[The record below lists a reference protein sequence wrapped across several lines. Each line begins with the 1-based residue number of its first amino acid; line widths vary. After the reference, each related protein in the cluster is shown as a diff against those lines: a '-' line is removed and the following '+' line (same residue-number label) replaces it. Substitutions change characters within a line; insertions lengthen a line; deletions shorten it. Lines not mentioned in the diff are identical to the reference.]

1 MAWSMALP
9 LAIFLVCASTTSA
22 VNQATIAHEQWL
34 QREWGSTLNGAHA
47 GSINTPVTRV
57 VNLLKEMQQTI
68 KSEQD
73 EDEEL
78 MHKLGCWC
86 NDNSYEKDGAIEAGE
101 EKIKELEATIES
113 LTSKIE
119 ELKTTLK
126 ELRAQLAT
134 DKADLAEATALREK
148 EAKAFHGTEL
158 DSIQAVENMKAALT
172 VLSKHHE
179 KGPDSTVAGGAV
191 FKSERDSW
199 ESLIALKSAT
209 KRNDHLVH
217 YLEDFMMRNGFEAVA
232 EQPASKFLQ
241 QEPHVAGW
249 SEDDAAVVK
258 RALRYASSFLQDHQG
273 YYPAYQS
280 QSGEIVGLLKQLKE
294 EMEGDLA
301 ESQKKEQAAAAA
313 FNELRAAKTDQIES
327 AEQMEEEKEDDLAN
341 SENALAEAKENFGQ
355 EKKALA
361 ENQKFLMKL
370 KELCTDAD
378 KNFQERKAMRLKEIQ
393 AVSETIEILTADEAR
408 DAMSG
413 TYSFLQESMTMAN
426 KNRQM
431 AAKAL
436 RSAARTHRDP
446 RLSALAT
453 SVELDAFT
461 KVKKAIDN
469 MIATLKKQM
478 EDEVKKTDYCRSELQ
493 ENKMSMAKITDEKE
507 SLEAHSAKLS
517 EDIKALEDA
526 LAAAKAE
533 IAQLRVDLQ
542 RAGED
547 RLSANIAFQK
557 TVADQTMTVEV
568 LKKALARLAKFYDES
583 LLQKTT
589 KQTPPVP
596 QMEYKKGAGSGGV
609 MQMIGKLIQEAK
621 ELIADSKREEQSTQ
635 SGYEA
640 IVADTNDSVAALQAE
655 ITSKTKSKVAATK
668 EKRETE
674 DDIVDAEGELAGL
687 NKYNAELHAD
697 CDYVLKNFDVRQR
710 SRGEE
715 IEALQ
720 QAKQILSGANL
731 R

>member
-1 MAWSMALP
+1 
-9 LAIFLVCASTTSA
+9 
-22 VNQATIAHEQWL
+22 
-34 QREWGSTLNGAHA
+34 LNGAQA
-47 GSINTPVTRV
+47 GSIDTPVTRV

-68 KSEQD
+68 KTEQD

-78 MHKLGCWC
+78 FHKLGCWC

-148 EAKAFHGTEL
+148 EAKAFHGKEL
-158 DSIQAVENMKAALT
+158 DSIQAIENMKAALT

-199 ESLIALKSAT
+199 ESLIAVKSST
-209 KRNDHLVH
+209 KKNDHLVH
-217 YLEDFMMRNGFEAVA
+217 YLEDFMRRNGFEAME
-232 EQPASKFLQ
+232 EQPSSKFLQ

-249 SEDDAAVVK
+249 SEDDTAVVK

-280 QSGEIVGLLKQLKE
+280 QSGEIVGLLKQLFE
-294 EMEGDLA
+294 EMSGDLA
-301 ESQKKEQAAAAA
+301 EAQKKEQEATMA

-327 AEQMEEEKEDDLAN
+327 AEKMEEEKEDDLAN
-341 SENALAEAKENFGQ
+341 SENALAEAKEDIEQ
-355 EKKALA
+355 EKKTLA
-361 ENQKFLMKL
+361 ENQKFLKKL

-378 KNFQERKAMRLKEIQ
+378 KNFQERKSMRLKEIQ

-413 TYSFLQESMTMAN
+413 TYNFLQRSTVTV
-426 KNRQM
+426 NRNRKM
-431 AAKAL
+431 AANAL
-436 RSAARTHRDP
+436 RVAATKHHDP
-446 RLSALAT
+446 RLSVLAT

-461 KVKKAIDN
+461 KVKKAIDD

-478 EDEVKKTDYCRSELQ
+478 EDEVKKSDYCKSELQ
-493 ENKMSMAKITDEKE
+493 ENEMSIAKTSDEKA

-526 LAAAKAE
+526 IAAAKAE
-533 IAQLRVDLQ
+533 IEQLRVNLQ

-547 RLSANIAFQK
+547 RLTANIDFQK

-583 LLQKTT
+583 LLQKNA

-596 QMEYKKGAGSGGV
+596 QMEFKKSAGSGGV
-609 MQMIGKLIQEAK
+609 MQMIEKLIQEAK
-621 ELIADSKREEQSTQ
+621 ELIVDSRKEEISAQA
-635 SGYEA
+635 GYEA
-640 IVADTNDSVAALQAE
+640 TVADTNDSVTALQAQ
-655 ITSKTKSKVAATK
+655 ITSKTKAKVAATK
-668 EKRETE
+668 EKQETE
-674 DDIVDAEGELAGL
+674 ADIADAVAELEGL

-697 CDYVLKNFDVRQR
+697 CDYVLKNFDVRQKAR
-710 SRGEE
+710 SEE
-715 IEALQ
+715 IESLQ

-731 R
+731 S

>member
-1 MAWSMALP
+1 
-9 LAIFLVCASTTSA
+9 
-22 VNQATIAHEQWL
+22 
-34 QREWGSTLNGAHA
+34 
-47 GSINTPVTRV
+47 
-57 VNLLKEMQQTI
+57 LKEMQNTI
-68 KSEQD
+68 KTEQA

-78 MHKLGCWC
+78 FHKLGCWC

-113 LTSKIE
+113 LTSKIA

-148 EAKAFHGTEL
+148 EAKAFHGKEL

-199 ESLIALKSAT
+199 ESLIAVKSAT
-209 KRNDHLVH
+209 RKNDHLVH
-217 YLEDFMMRNGFEAVA
+217 YLEDFMRRNGFDAVV

-241 QEPHVAGW
+241 QEHHEAGW
-249 SEDDAAVVK
+249 SDDDAAIVK

-301 ESQKKEQAAAAA
+301 ESQKKEQEAAAA
-313 FNELRAAKTDQIES
+313 FAELRAAKTDQIES
-327 AEQMEEEKEDDLAN
+327 AEKMEEEKEDDLAN
-341 SENALAEAKENFGQ
+341 SENALAEAKEDLGQ
-355 EKKALA
+355 EKKTLA
-361 ENQKFLMKL
+361 ENQKFLKKL

-413 TYSFLQESMTMAN
+413 TYNFLQKSAATVS

-436 RSAARTHRDP
+436 RAAAAKHSDP
-446 RLSALAT
+446 RLSVLAT

-461 KVKKAIDN
+461 KVKKAIDD
-469 MIATLKKQM
+469 MIATLKQQM
-478 EDEVKKTDYCRSELQ
+478 ADEVKKTDYCRSELQ
-493 ENKMSMAKITDEKE
+493 ENEMSIAKTSDEKA

-526 LAAAKAE
+526 IAAAKAE
-533 IAQLRVDLQ
+533 IEQLRVNLQ

-547 RLSANIAFQK
+547 RLAANIDFQK
-557 TVADQTMTVEV
+557 TVVDQTMTVEV
-568 LKKALARLAKFYDES
+568 LKKALARLSKFYDES
-583 LLQKTT
+583 LLQKNA

-596 QMEYKKGAGSGGV
+596 QMEYKKKSGSGGV
-609 MQMIGKLIQEAK
+609 MQMIEKLIQEAK
-621 ELIADSKREEQSTQ
+621 ELIADSKKEEQSAQ
-635 SGYEA
+635 AGYEA
-640 IVADTNDSVAALQAE
+640 TVADTNDSVAALQAE
-655 ITSKTKSKVAATK
+655 VTSKTKAKVAATK
-668 EKRETE
+668 EKRETDE
-674 DDIVDAEGELAGL
+674 DIADAEGELDGL
-687 NKYNAELHAD
+687 NKYNGELHAD
-697 CDYVLKNFDVRQR
+697 CDYVLKNFDVRQKA
-710 SRGEE
+710 RGEE

-731 R
+731 S

>member
-1 MAWSMALP
+1 MD
-9 LAIFLVCASTTSA
+9 
-22 VNQATIAHEQWL
+22 
-34 QREWGSTLNGAHA
+34 
-47 GSINTPVTRV
+47 TPVTRV

-68 KSEQD
+68 KAEQD

-78 MHKLGCWC
+78 FHKLGCWC

-101 EKIKELEATIES
+101 AKIKELEATIES

-119 ELKTTLK
+119 ELKTSLK
-126 ELRAQLAT
+126 ELRAQLES

-148 EAKAFHGTEL
+148 EAKAFHGKEL
-158 DSIQAVENMKAALT
+158 DSIQAIENMKAALT

-199 ESLIALKSAT
+199 ESLIAVKSST
-209 KRNDHLVH
+209 KKNDHLVH
-217 YLEDFMMRNGFEAVA
+217 YLEDFMRRNGFEAME
-232 EQPASKFLQ
+232 EQPSSKFLQ
-241 QEPHVAGW
+241 QEPHVTGW

-280 QSGEIVGLLKQLKE
+280 QSGEIVGLLKQLFE
-294 EMEGDLA
+294 EMSGDLA
-301 ESQKKEQAAAAA
+301 EAQKKEQEAAAA

-327 AEQMEEEKEDDLAN
+327 AEKMEEEKEDDLAN
-341 SENALAEAKENFGQ
+341 SENALAEAKEDIEQ
-355 EKKALA
+355 EKKTLA
-361 ENQKFLMKL
+361 ENQKFLKKL

-378 KNFQERKAMRLKEIQ
+378 KNFQERKSMRLKEIQ
-393 AVSETIEILTADEAR
+393 AVSETIEIMTADEAR

-413 TYSFLQESMTMAN
+413 TYNFLQTSATSN
-426 KNRQM
+426 KKRFA

-436 RSAARTHRDP
+436 REAAAKHHDP

-461 KVKKAIDN
+461 KVKKAIDD
-469 MIATLKKQM
+469 MIATLKQQTA
-478 EDEVKKTDYCRSELQ
+478 DEVKKNDYCKAELQ
-493 ENKMSMAKITDEKE
+493 ENEMSIAKTTDEKAG
-507 SLEAHSAKLS
+507 LEAHSAKLS

-526 LAAAKAE
+526 IAAAKAE
-533 IAQLRVDLQ
+533 IEQLRVNLQ

-547 RLSANIAFQK
+547 RLTANIEFQK

-568 LKKALARLAKFYDES
+568 LKKALERLAKFYDES
-583 LLQKTT
+583 LLQKNA

-596 QMEYKKGAGSGGV
+596 QMEYKKSAGSGGV
-609 MQMIGKLIQEAK
+609 MQMIEKLIQEAK
-621 ELIADSKREEQSTQ
+621 ELIADSKKEEQSAQ
-635 SGYEA
+635 AGYEA
-640 IVADTNDSVAALQAE
+640 TVADTNDSVAALQAE
-655 ITSKTKSKVAATK
+655 ITSKTKAKVAATK

-674 DDIVDAEGELAGL
+674 ADIADAEAELDGL
-687 NKYNAELHAD
+687 TKYNAELHAD
-697 CDYVLKNFDVRQR
+697 CDYVLKNFDVRQKG
-710 SRGEE
+710 RGETVK
-715 IEALQ
+715 ALQ

-731 R
+731 S

>member
-1 MAWSMALP
+1 LT
-9 LAIFLVCASTTSA
+9 IILVCASPASA
-22 VNQATIAHEQWL
+22 VNQATVAHERSL
-34 QREWGSTLNGAHA
+34 QQEWEGTLNGAHA
-47 GSINTPVTRV
+47 GNIDTPVTRV

-68 KSEQD
+68 KTEQE

-78 MHKLGCWC
+78 FHKLGCWC

-148 EAKAFHGTEL
+148 EAKAFHGKEL
-158 DSIQAVENMKAALT
+158 DSIQAIENMKAALT
-172 VLSKHHE
+172 VLGKHHE
-179 KGPDSTVAGGAV
+179 KGSAPDSTVAGGAV

-199 ESLIALKSAT
+199 DTLIEVKSAT
-209 KRNDHLVH
+209 RKNDHLVH
-217 YLEDFMMRNGFEAVA
+217 YLEDFMRRNGFETTA

-241 QEPHVAGW
+241 QETQVAGW
-249 SEDDAAVVK
+249 TDDDTAVVK

-301 ESQKKEQAAAAA
+301 ESQKKESEAAAA
-313 FNELRAAKTDQIES
+313 FSELRSAKTDQIES
-327 AEQMEEEKEDDLAN
+327 AEKMEEEKEDDLAS
-341 SENALAEAKENFGQ
+341 SENALAEAKEDLGQ
-355 EKKALA
+355 EKKTLA
-361 ENQKFLMKL
+361 ENQKFLKTL

-408 DAMSG
+408 DAMTGS
-413 TYSFLQESMTMAN
+413 YNFLQTSATSN
-426 KNRQM
+426 KKRFA

-436 RSAARTHRDP
+436 REAAAKHHDP

-461 KVKKAIDN
+461 KVKKAIDD
-469 MIATLKKQM
+469 MIATLKQQTA
-478 EDEVKKTDYCRSELQ
+478 DEVKKNDYCKAELQ
-493 ENKMSMAKITDEKE
+493 ENEMSIAKTTDEKAG
-507 SLEAHSAKLS
+507 LEAHSAKLS

-526 LAAAKAE
+526 IAAAKAE
-533 IAQLRVDLQ
+533 IEQLRVNLQ

-547 RLSANIAFQK
+547 RLTANIEFQK

-568 LKKALARLAKFYDES
+568 LKKALERLAKFYDES
-583 LLQKTT
+583 LLQKNA

-596 QMEYKKGAGSGGV
+596 QMEYKKSAGSGGV
-609 MQMIGKLIQEAK
+609 MQMIEKLIQEAK
-621 ELIADSKREEQSTQ
+621 ELIADSKKEEQSAQ
-635 SGYEA
+635 AGYEA
-640 IVADTNDSVAALQAE
+640 TVADTNDSVAALQAE
-655 ITSKTKSKVAATK
+655 ITSKTKAKVAATK

-674 DDIVDAEGELAGL
+674 ADIADAATELDGL
-687 NKYNAELHAD
+687 NKYNGELHAD
-697 CDYVLKNFDVRQR
+697 CDYVLKNFDVRQKA
-710 SRGEE
+710 RGEE
-715 IEALQ
+715 IESLQ

-731 R
+731 S

>member
-1 MAWSMALP
+1 MAWMIP
-9 LAIFLVCASTTSA
+9 HYVAIFLVLASTTSA
-22 VNQATIAHEQWL
+22 VNEATAAHQQSL
-34 QREWGSTLNGAHA
+34 QQEWESTLNGAHA
-47 GSINTPVTRV
+47 GSVDTPVTRV

-68 KSEQD
+68 KTEQE

-78 MHKLGCWC
+78 FHKLGCWC

-148 EAKAFHGTEL
+148 EAKAFHGKEL
-158 DSIQAVENMKAALT
+158 DSIQAIENMKAALT

-199 ESLIALKSAT
+199 ESLIAVKSAT
-209 KRNDHLVH
+209 RRNDHLVH
-217 YLEDFMMRNGFEAVA
+217 YLEDFMRRNGFQAVA
-232 EQPASKFLQ
+232 EQPASRFLQ

-249 SEDDAAVVK
+249 SEDDAAVVQQ
-258 RALRYASSFLQDHQG
+258 ALRYASSFLQDHQG
-273 YYPAYQS
+273 YYPAYQA

-294 EMEGDLA
+294 EMEGDLK
-301 ESQKKEQAAAAA
+301 ESQKKESEAAAA

-327 AEQMEEEKEDDLAN
+327 AEKMEEEKEDDLAD
-341 SENALAEAKENFGQ
+341 SENKLAEAKEDLGQ

-361 ENQKFLMKL
+361 ENQKFLKKL

-378 KNFQERKAMRLKEIQ
+378 KNFNERKAMRLKEIQ

-413 TYSFLQESMTMAN
+413 TYNLLQKSGTMVS
-426 KNRQM
+426 KNRRM

-436 RSAARTHRDP
+436 RAAAMKHGDP
-446 RLSALAT
+446 RLSMLAT
-453 SVELDAFT
+453 TVELDAFT
-461 KVKKAIDN
+461 KVKKAIDD
-469 MIATLKKQM
+469 MIATLKKQT
-478 EDEVKKTDYCRSELQ
+478 EDEVKKTDYCKKELQ
-493 ENKMSMAKITDEKE
+493 ENEMSIAKTSDEKA

-517 EDIKALEDA
+517 EDIKALKDA
-526 LAAAKAE
+526 IAAAKAE
-533 IAQLRVDLQ
+533 IEQLRVNLQ

-547 RLSANIAFQK
+547 RLTANIEFQK
-557 TVADQTMTVEV
+557 TVVDQTMTVEV
-568 LKKALARLAKFYDES
+568 LKKALARLSKFYDES
-583 LLQKTT
+583 LLQKNS

-596 QMEYKKGAGSGGV
+596 QMEYKKSAGAGGV
-609 MQMIGKLIQEAK
+609 MQMIEKLIQEAK
-621 ELIADSKREEQSTQ
+621 ELIADSKKEEQSAQ
-635 SGYEA
+635 AGYEA
-640 IVADTNDSVAALQAE
+640 TVADTNDSVAALQAE
-655 ITSKTKSKVAATK
+655 ITSKTKAKVAATK
-668 EKRETE
+668 EQQETE
-674 DDIVDAEGELAGL
+674 ADIADAAAELDGL
-687 NKYNAELHAD
+687 NKYNGELHAD
-697 CDYVLKNFDVRQR
+697 CDYVLKNFDVRQKA
-710 SRGEE
+710 RGEE

-731 R
+731 S